1 MDTDDVHPFSCTH
14 FPLALLLSICRESL
28 VAVFP
33 DKGRH
38 IKLARASIVV
48 HVSNLAEHWPF
59 PPALVVDTTD
69 GPHATCQVTIKAN
82 ERKFTVNKITTTM
95 LFVRECP
102 CPVYVTRWEIRME
115 GKWDWMFVTYYCV
128 FHIGFS
134 SCPENW
140 HRCKHLVLTLGEAQ
154 IFIGPP
160 LPPKFFLEE
169 NALKYSPS
177 LISSSQI

>member
-1 MDTDDVHPFSCTH
+1 MLVYTSQNKKKVSKIGARHQLSGCQHSPMDTDDVHPFSCTH

-38 IKLARASIVV
+38 VKLARASIVV

-95 LFVRECP
+95 LFVREYP
-102 CPVYVTRWEIRME
+102 CPVYVTR
-115 GKWDWMFVTYYCV
+115 
-128 FHIGFS
+128 
-134 SCPENW
+134 
-140 HRCKHLVLTLGEAQ
+140 
-154 IFIGPP
+154 
-160 LPPKFFLEE
+160 
-169 NALKYSPS
+169 
-177 LISSSQI
+177 